1 MVEMVVILL
10 LVEFYWC
17 LWLWLSIIGYGC
29 IVVVVMVETA
39 LINTALFDC
48 LFWSGIYVVGS
59 GKGGIGNGGVGMVVL
74 VMVSYW
80 WSSDCDCGD
89 DGCCN
94 GFSFIKKI

>member
-1 MVEMVVILL
+1 MVEMVVLLL
-10 LVEFYWC
+10 LVEIYWC

-29 IVVVVMVETA
+29 IVMVMMVETD

-59 GKGGIGNGGVGMVVL
+59 GKGGIGNGGVVMVVL
-74 VMVSYW
+74 VMVRYW
-80 WSSDCDCGD
+80 WSSDCDCSD

-94 GFSFIKKI
+94 GFSLIKNI